1 MKKVSVMDRV
11 PILVI
16 ALVCAALFVV
26 GVVHQISA
34 PDPLPAAAS
43 DP

>member
-1 MKKVSVMDRV
+1 MKELPIVDRV

-26 GVVHQISA
+26 GIVHQTSA
-34 PDPLPAAAS
+34 PAPQPAAAS

>member
-11 PILVI
+11 PMLVI
-16 ALVCAALFVV
+16 AFVCAALFVV
-26 GVVHQISA
+26 GIVHQTSA
-34 PDPLPAAAS
+34 PDPQPVAAS